1 VAAAAGLLG
10 VRTSG
15 HGRAL
20 EVSGLPTAGSCTSRR
35 SPGLLPAPSTCWAGW
50 TPWSSLRWTAK
61 FANLLKPDVGAA
73 VGEELEPT
81 LATRPR
87 DEWLAAF
94 AEAGVP
100 AAPARTRA
108 EWLDD
113 EIVASAAPPVTLA
126 HPVLGRVA
134 VPGVPIGLPATPGAV
149 RHLPGP
155 GHVVGAGDLWR
166 EPAAARVPEGSAPDL
181 PLTGL
186 RVVDLSTFLAAPF
199 ASAVLADLE
208 AAVVKVE
215 TTGGD
220 GPGRRSLRR
229 RRPGRPR
236 LYRACED
243 TVGFGAYPAA
253 QRSNTRLLPGHGAQV
268 FSRHAFPVSVVHVR
282 PRPPSHGWG

>member
-1 VAAAAGLLG
+1 MDALVLPEVDGE
-10 VRTSG
+10 VRQ
-15 HGRAL
+15 
-20 EVSGLPTAGSCTSRR
+20 
-35 SPGLLPAPSTCWAGW
+35 PAQ
-50 TPWSSLRWTAK
+50 
-61 FANLLKPDVGAA
+61 PDVGAA

-87 DEWLAAF
+87 DEWLAAS

-113 EIVASAAPPVTLA
+113 EIVASGHPDAPRPRPGRRARRPDRAAG
-126 HPVLGRVA
+126 HPRSR
-134 VPGVPIGLPATPGAV
+134 PAPA
-149 RHLPGP
+149 GP

-166 EPAAARVPEGSAPDL
+166 EPAAARVPERSAPDL

-236 LYRACED
+236 LYRACAD
-243 TVGFGAYPAA
+243 TVGFGA
-253 QRSNTRLLPGHGAQV
+253 
-268 FSRHAFPVSVVHVR
+268 
-282 PRPPSHGWG
+282 